1 MTIKKGAA
9 CMHTRSQKNARRIGR
24 ILTYLVL
31 IFAAVICLFPFL
43 WMISTSFKVTSEI
56 YKMPPSLLPEHPTVE
71 NFVEGW
77 KGADFGLYFR
87 NSLFVTILAT
97 VGTVLS
103 SSFVAYGFARFHS
116 RTSGFLFNILL
127 ATLMLPTQV
136 TLIPQYLMFNNLGMI
151 NTYFPLILP
160 SWLGGGAFNIFLF
173 IQFFRSLPKE
183 LDEAAKIDGA
193 NSFQVFLRILRPSV
207 KPVMLA
213 VLVMAL
219 VYNWN
224 DFFSPLI
231 YLNDNVKFTIAI
243 GLQFFKG
250 SQGNVQMGQMM
261 AMSLV
266 ALLPVLVIFATCQKY
281 FIQGIKMSGLKG

>member
-1 MTIKKGAA
+1 
-9 CMHTRSQKNARRIGR
+9 MHTKSQKTAQRVGR
-24 ILTYLVL
+24 IITYIIL

-43 WMISTSFKVTSEI
+43 WMVSTSFKETSEI
-56 YKMPPSLLPEHPTVE
+56 YKMPPDLIPT
-71 NFVEGW
+71 NPTIQNYIEGW
-77 KGADFGLYFR
+77 KGADFGLFFK
-87 NSLFVTILAT
+87 NSLFITIIAT

-103 SSFVAYGFARFHS
+103 SAFVAYGFARFKA
-116 RTSGFLFNILL
+116 RFSGLLFTILL
-127 ATLMLPTQV
+127 ATMMLPTQV
-136 TLIPQYLMFNNLGMI
+136 TLIPQYLMYNKMGMV
-151 NTYFPLILP
+151 NTYFPLLIP

-173 IQFFRSLPKE
+173 IQFFRTLPKE

-193 NSFQVFLRILRPSV
+193 NSFQIFTKIMLPAV

-213 VLVMAL
+213 VLVMSL

-231 YLNDNVKFTIAI
+231 YLNDNKKFTIAI

-250 SQGNVQMGQMM
+250 SQGNVQIGQMM

-266 ALLPVLVIFATCQKY
+266 ALLPVLIIFAVCQKY

>member
-1 MTIKKGAA
+1 
-9 CMHTRSQKNARRIGR
+9 MHTKTQKTAQRVGR
-24 ILTYLVL
+24 IITYIIL

-43 WMISTSFKVTSEI
+43 WMVSTSFKETSEI
-56 YKMPPSLLPEHPTVE
+56 YKMPPDLLPTNPTVQ
-71 NFVEGW
+71 NYIEGW
-77 KGADFGLYFR
+77 KGADFGLFFK
-87 NSLFVTILAT
+87 NSLFITIIAT

-103 SSFVAYGFARFHS
+103 SAFVAYGFARFKA
-116 RTSGFLFNILL
+116 RFSGLLFTILL
-127 ATLMLPTQV
+127 ATMMLPTQV
-136 TLIPQYLMFNNLGMI
+136 TLIPQYLMYNKLGMV
-151 NTYFPLILP
+151 NTYFPLLIP

-173 IQFFRSLPKE
+173 IQFFRTLPKE

-193 NSFQVFLRILRPSV
+193 NSFQIFTKIMLPAV

-213 VLVMAL
+213 VLVMSL

-231 YLNDNVKFTIAI
+231 YLNDNKKFTIAI

-250 SQGNVQMGQMM
+250 SQGNVQIGQMM

-266 ALLPVLVIFATCQKY
+266 ALLPVLIIFAVCQKY

>member
-1 MTIKKGAA
+1 
-9 CMHTRSQKNARRIGR
+9 MHTRSQKKAKLAARIV
-24 ILTYLVL
+24 TYFVL
-31 IFAAVICLFPFL
+31 IAAAVICLFPFI
-43 WMISTSFKVTSEI
+43 WMISTSFKPMSDI
-56 YKMPPSLLPEHPTVE
+56 YKMPPTLFPENGTVE

-77 KGADFGLYFR
+77 KGANFQLYFK
-87 NSLFVTILAT
+87 NTAVITFLAT

-103 SSFVAYGFARFHS
+103 SSVVAYGFARFQS
-116 RTSGFLFNILL
+116 RCSKLLFMVLL
-127 ATLMLPTQV
+127 GTMMLPTQV
-136 TLIPQYLMFNNLGMI
+136 TLIHQYLLYYKLGMVDTI
-151 NTYFPLILP
+151 WPLIIP

-173 IQFFRSLPKE
+173 IQFFRTLPKE

-193 NSFQVFLRILRPSV
+193 NSLQVFTRILLPAV

-224 DFFSPLI
+224 DFFNPLI
-231 YLNDNVKFTIAI
+231 YLNSNDKFTIAI

-250 SQGNVQMGQMM
+250 SQGNVQVGQMM
-261 AMSLV
+261 SMALV
-266 ALLPVLVIFATCQKY
+266 SLLPVLVIFATCQKY

>member
-1 MTIKKGAA
+1 MKGAA
-9 CMHTRSQKNARRIGR
+9 SMHTKSQKTAQRVGR
-24 ILTYLVL
+24 IITYIIL
-31 IFAAVICLFPFL
+31 IFAAVICLFPVL
-43 WMISTSFKVTSEI
+43 WMVSTSFKETSEI
-56 YKMPPSLLPEHPTVE
+56 YKMPPDLIPTSPTVQ
-71 NFVEGW
+71 NYIEGW
-77 KGADFGLYFR
+77 KGADFGLFFK
-87 NSLFVTILAT
+87 NSLFITIIAT

-103 SSFVAYGFARFHS
+103 SAFVAYGFARFKA
-116 RTSGFLFNILL
+116 RFSGLLFTILL
-127 ATLMLPTQV
+127 ATMMLPTQV
-136 TLIPQYLMFNNLGMI
+136 TLIPQYLMFNKLGMV
-151 NTYFPLILP
+151 NTYFPLLIP

-173 IQFFRSLPKE
+173 IQFFRTLPKE

-193 NSFQVFLRILRPSV
+193 NSFQIFTKIMLPAV

-213 VLVMAL
+213 VLVMSL

-231 YLNDNVKFTIAI
+231 YLNDNKKFTIAI

-250 SQGNVQMGQMM
+250 SQGNVQIGQMM

-266 ALLPVLVIFATCQKY
+266 ALLPVLIIFAICQKY

>member
-1 MTIKKGAA
+1 MKGAA
-9 CMHTRSQKNARRIGR
+9 SMHTKSQKTAQRVGR
-24 ILTYLVL
+24 IITYIIL

-43 WMISTSFKVTSEI
+43 WMVSTSFKETSEI
-56 YKMPPSLLPEHPTVE
+56 YKMPPDLIPTSPTVQ
-71 NFVEGW
+71 NYIEGW
-77 KGADFGLYFR
+77 KGADFGLFFK
-87 NSLFVTILAT
+87 NSLFITIIAT

-103 SSFVAYGFARFHS
+103 SAFVAYGFARFKA
-116 RTSGFLFNILL
+116 RFSGLLFTILL
-127 ATLMLPTQV
+127 ATMMLPTQV
-136 TLIPQYLMFNNLGMI
+136 TLIPQYLMFNKLHMV
-151 NTYFPLILP
+151 NTYFPLLIP

-173 IQFFRSLPKE
+173 IQFFRTLPKE

-193 NSFQVFLRILRPSV
+193 NSFQIFTKIMLPAV

-213 VLVMAL
+213 VLVMSL

-231 YLNDNVKFTIAI
+231 YLNDNKKFTIAI

-250 SQGNVQMGQMM
+250 SQGNVQICQMM

-266 ALLPVLVIFATCQKY
+266 ALLPVLIIFAVCQKY

>member
-1 MTIKKGAA
+1 MTKEEEET
-9 CMHTRSQKNARRIGR
+9 MHTRSQKKAKLAARIV
-24 ILTYLVL
+24 TYFVL
-31 IFAAVICLFPFL
+31 IAAAVICLFPFI
-43 WMISTSFKVTSEI
+43 WMISTSFKPMSDI
-56 YKMPPSLLPEHPTVE
+56 YKMPPTLFPENGTVE

-77 KGADFGLYFR
+77 KGANFQLYFK
-87 NSLFVTILAT
+87 NTAVITFLAT

-103 SSFVAYGFARFHS
+103 SSVVAYGFARFQS
-116 RTSGFLFNILL
+116 RCSKLLFMVLL
-127 ATLMLPTQV
+127 GTMMLPIQV
-136 TLIPQYLMFNNLGMI
+136 TLIPQYLLYYKLGMVDTI
-151 NTYFPLILP
+151 WPLIIP

-173 IQFFRSLPKE
+173 IQFFRTLPKE

-193 NSFQVFLRILRPSV
+193 NSLQVFTRILLPAV

-224 DFFSPLI
+224 DFFNPLI
-231 YLNDNVKFTIAI
+231 YLNSNDKFTIAI

-250 SQGNVQMGQMM
+250 SQGNVQVGQMM
-261 AMSLV
+261 SMALV
-266 ALLPVLVIFATCQKY
+266 SLLPVLVIFATCQKY

>member
-1 MTIKKGAA
+1 
-9 CMHTRSQKNARRIGR
+9 MHTKSQKTAQRVGR
-24 ILTYLVL
+24 IITYIIL

-43 WMISTSFKVTSEI
+43 WMVSTSFKETSEI
-56 YKMPPSLLPEHPTVE
+56 YKMPPDLIPTNPTVQ
-71 NFVEGW
+71 NYIEGW
-77 KGADFGLYFR
+77 KGADFGLFFK
-87 NSLFVTILAT
+87 NSLFITIIAT

-103 SSFVAYGFARFHS
+103 SAFVAYGFARFKA
-116 RTSGFLFNILL
+116 RFSGLLFTILL
-127 ATLMLPTQV
+127 ATMMLPTQV
-136 TLIPQYLMFNNLGMI
+136 TLIPQYLMYNKLGMV
-151 NTYFPLILP
+151 NTYFPLLIP

-173 IQFFRSLPKE
+173 IQFFRTLPKE

-193 NSFQVFLRILRPSV
+193 NSFQIFTKIMLPAV

-213 VLVMAL
+213 VLVMSL

-231 YLNDNVKFTIAI
+231 YLNDNKKFTIAI

-250 SQGNVQMGQMM
+250 SQGNVQIGQMM

-266 ALLPVLVIFATCQKY
+266 ALLPVLIIFAVCQKY